1 MSKRHP
7 SELVVLDSIGRRRNR
22 TPRTIRAL
30 PQSPV
35 DTRIPPV
42 RLLNILLSVA
52 FLEVVVIVWALHEL
66 GVIHV

>member
-30 PQSPV
+30 PLRAV
-35 DTRIPPV
+35 EDDRTLTGV
-42 RLLNILLSVA
+42 RLANYGLSMVLLWA
-52 FLEVVVIVWALHEL
+52 VVLAWAVSL
-66 GVIHV
+66 VR